1 MTQGILDVGMTQ
13 EDHVELVKTH
23 TFLRKHA
30 TGKAKIELHVLQ
42 VERGMSWE
50 QAVEKNDEVASTD
63 DEGFWLSHQ
72 VRNGKKTAI
81 LAIQT
86 EETGKKSKKG
96 KEGKDSS
103 KVFMVYR
110 PNTGQQ
116 VKQETLAELKKKYKK
131 VKPTSFIL
139 QLGSLY
145 LLLQVSPDDCEEHWT
160 KQFDSSAKTC
170 SHAFWKGN
178 CRNKTIGIECE
189 VGLRKKSYNVLTG
202 Q

>member
-1 MTQGILDVGMTQ
+1 MTQ

-131 VKPTSFIL
+131 VKPISFNF

>member
-1 MTQGILDVGMTQ
+1 MTQ

>member
-1 MTQGILDVGMTQ
+1 MTQ

-131 VKPTSFIL
+131 VKPISFIL